1 MRKIHR
7 KLDELK
13 CFMEDAFITPE
24 EIELLK
30 EADSAVKQKKSGE
43 LTPLDEV

>member
-30 EADSAVKQKKSGE
+30 EAGRSQSRRQNQQC
-43 LTPLDEV
+43 T